1 MFAVLKFIGED
12 KMSGESEFTELSH
25 LLTEPNLPLETCI
38 DVVFKHLCTY
48 TEESSDKS
56 LPAAILTQTITLIK
70 NQLKAT
76 NTEKSSEVQQETLL
90 KVTKIMAIYTKV
102 GSEGA
107 IHAAKLLTK
116 LLKVITTSCEA
127 LVRFI
132 CAEMTSVIEKKQGQQ
147 RVNYYCLVLK
157 MLLGKCSISEEIF
170 TEAVFPVMTIL
181 DDGEETGR
189 KLVVML
195 GTVKSVLYEWL
206 LQRDMMWVGLE
217 RDGFFKEIL
226 HAIER
231 DKFHIDQDKLHMIC
245 QRVSDLG
252 ADEFDSFISNVFEYL
267 IEWEDNHNFET
278 LGVIVDLLDVIL
290 GIVPEDVK
298 EEIQTGLQSIEFW
311 HVKLLVCLE
320 LFGEPGGDVIEENE
334 KSDDTLPLEIY
345 LALKA
350 NSSPPESLI
359 QRVYSI
365 RDDTVYKFCTIV
377 LLELFKID
385 NFTTFE
391 LEVEEINEKVKALKS
406 KYGSNC
412 VSRIRNFV
420 LNQE

>member
-1 MFAVLKFIGED
+1 MLF
-12 KMSGESEFTELSH
+12 LSTYAPTRKKGDAKSINMVIFH
-25 LLTEPNLPLETCI
+25 PNYLLI
-38 DVVFKHLCTY
+38 Y
-48 TEESSDKS
+48 SSDKS

-226 HAIER
+226 HAIG
-231 DKFHIDQDKLHMIC
+231 KYNLLNLILHLY
-245 QRVSDLG
+245 S
-252 ADEFDSFISNVFEYL
+252 
-267 IEWEDNHNFET
+267 
-278 LGVIVDLLDVIL
+278 VI
-290 GIVPEDVK
+290 
-298 EEIQTGLQSIEFW
+298 
-311 HVKLLVCLE
+311 
-320 LFGEPGGDVIEENE
+320 
-334 KSDDTLPLEIY
+334 
-345 LALKA
+345 
-350 NSSPPESLI
+350 
-359 QRVYSI
+359 
-365 RDDTVYKFCTIV
+365 
-377 LLELFKID
+377 
-385 NFTTFE
+385 
-391 LEVEEINEKVKALKS
+391 INCNLT
-406 KYGSNC
+406 Y
-412 VSRIRNFV
+412 
-420 LNQE
+420 